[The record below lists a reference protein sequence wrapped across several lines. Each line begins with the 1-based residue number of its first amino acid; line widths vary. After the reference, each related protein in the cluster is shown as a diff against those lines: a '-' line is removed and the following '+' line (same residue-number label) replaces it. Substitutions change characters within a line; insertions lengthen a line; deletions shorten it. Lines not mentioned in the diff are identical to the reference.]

1 MVALPMLLHQRIEYV
16 FIRAIFT
23 FTDSCAGRG
32 EDARHITL
40 PDLFTLPYPSSGIV
54 GPCNFTP
61 LYVVRNSGKVAGK
74 SERVQFQAV
83 VRAKNWLVCPVGSLA
98 LHFYTTENYGTPNF
112 PPDVTLGKA
121 ARWFKL

>member
-1 MVALPMLLHQRIEYV
+1 M

-40 PDLFTLPYPSSGIV
+40 PDLFTLPYPSNGIV

-61 LYVVRNSGKVAGK
+61 LYIVRNNGKVAGK
-74 SERVQFQAV
+74 CEHVQFQAV
-83 VRAKNWLVCPVGSLA
+83 IQAKSWLVCPVGSLA
-98 LHFYTTENYGTPNF
+98 LYLYIVENDGTPNI
-112 PPDVTLGKA
+112 PPDVTLGKVA
-121 ARWFKL
+121 W